1 MTNDKT
7 LIGNNSQFMHNCQL
21 DFLRSFRNISR
32 MMKIC
37 WICGFIFSFF
47 VSLTLWCQS
56 DVYGADKF
64 MLRYKNSDSAHHF
77 HVRQLRSQM
86 LNIIKVKDR
95 ENLPSFHLHVVHKT
109 SDWRFSV
116 CGFCRFFNFLFSS
129 FQVATSP
136 QAGN

>member
-21 DFLRSFRNISR
+21 DFLRSFRNIFS
-32 MMKIC
+32 MMKNFEYA
-37 WICGFIFSFF
+37 GLSFSFY

-109 SDWRFSV
+109 PDQRFSV
-116 CGFCRFFNFLFSS
+116 CGFCRFFNFPFSS
-129 FQVATSP
+129 FSSCNKS
-136 QAGN
+136 AGR